1 MEEAN
6 EARDRSAVIVIKNE
20 KELERMRVAGRVTAC
35 ICGEIARCV
44 GPGVET
50 GELDALARELI
61 SKAGGRS
68 AFLGYRGYPGHVCIS
83 VNEEVVHGIPGRRR
97 VEMGDIVSL
106 DVGVEVD
113 GFIGDTATTVGVGV
127 TDPGRLR
134 LISAGE
140 EALRRGIEAARAGAR
155 LSDISHAIEQSA
167 LRRGFSVVR
176 DFVGHG
182 VGRKMHEEPQIPNF
196 GPAGRGPKLA
206 AGMTLA
212 IEPMINGGSHEVR
225 VLDDGWTVVTRD
237 GAPSVHFEHTIA
249 IAEGEAEMLTSAG
262 SERKN

>member
-1 MEEAN
+1 MLKDKNSSATVAVKDLDR
-6 EARDRSAVIVIKNE
+6 ARAFYSDVLGLNLADTG
-20 KELERMRVAGRVTAC
+20 MD
-35 ICGEIARCV
+35 
-44 GPGVET
+44 GV
-50 GELDALARELI
+50 
-61 SKAGGRS
+61 
-68 AFLGYRGYPGHVCIS
+68 LGYRTGNTWLTVYRSDFAGTNQANAVTW
-83 VNEEVVHGIPGRRR
+83 
-97 VEMGDIVSL
+97 

-155 LSDISHAIEQSA
+155 LSDISHAIEQSV

-249 IAEGEAEMLTSAG
+249 IAEGEAEILTSAG